1 MNHDTPAPDTAVI
14 RIVIV
19 DDHSV
24 VRAGIRALIETQE
37 DLTVVGE
44 AADST
49 TATEVVRRT
58 RPDVVLMD
66 LNLGAGPGGAAS
78 TAQLSK
84 LPSAPRVLILTTYDT
99 EADVLAAIDAGA
111 AGYLLKDAPPDDV
124 FRAIRDTVRGDTVL
138 APTVAAT
145 LVRRATAPGPVL
157 TEREVAILELLAN
170 GLGNK
175 EMAKQLLVSEATVKS
190 HLSHIYTKLDVDTR
204 AGAVAKAIEQR
215 VIRT

>member
-1 MNHDTPAPDTAVI
+1 MTQGTAAPDSAVI
-14 RIVIV
+14 RIMIV

-24 VRAGIRALIETQE
+24 VRAGIRALIETQD

-44 AADST
+44 AADSE
-49 TATEVVRRT
+49 AAADVARRT

-66 LNLGAGPGGAAS
+66 LNLGTGPGGVAA
-78 TAQLSK
+78 TADLSK
-84 LPSAPRVLILTTYDT
+84 LPAAPRVLILTTYDT
-99 EADVLAAIDAGA
+99 EADILAAIDAGA

-124 FRAIRDTVRGDTVL
+124 FRAIRDTARGDTVL

-145 LVRRATAPGPVL
+145 LVRRATSPTAVL
-157 TEREVAILELLAN
+157 TEREVAILELLAD

-175 EMAKQLLVSEATVKS
+175 SMAKQLLVSEATVKS

-215 VIRT
+215 IIRT